1 VLAAEQ
7 GMAELGAIGAQAA
20 AEPGLRTV
28 PYSIVVHAYSNLTLE
43 AQAEQSGFAP
53 GARVNLTASLAQ
65 SGIPLE
71 RAGRVWAEVTAPAG
85 TTMLA
90 AMAEGPGG
98 QFAAAFD
105 ANAVGV
111 YRIRVRAA
119 GTTSGGEPFAR
130 EKTLTAAVW
139 RGGDQVTDP
148 GTSPQVI
155 VDYLRER
162 DERLCKALTCLLRRD
177 GAISPEFERRLLD
190 LGLDVDSV
198 RKCLAEWCR
207 G

>member
-1 VLAAEQ
+1 
-7 GMAELGAIGAQAA
+7 
-20 AEPGLRTV
+20 V

-53 GARVNLTASLAQ
+53 GGRVDLTATLAQ
-65 SGIPLE
+65 SGIPL
-71 RAGRVWAEVTAPAG
+71 AGAGQVWAEVTMPAG
-85 TTMLA
+85 T
-90 AMAEGPGG
+90 AMTVAMPEGTAG
-98 QFAAAFD
+98 QFTAAFD
-105 ANAVGV
+105 ATAAGV
-111 YRIRVRAA
+111 YRIRVRAT
-119 GTTSGGEPFAR
+119 GTTRDGEQFAR

-148 GTSPQVI
+148 RTGPQVI

-162 DERLCKALTCLLRRD
+162 DERLCQLLTCLLRRD
-177 GAISPEFERRLLD
+177 GAISPEFERRLLG

-198 RKCLAEWCR
+198 RKCLAEWCQ

>member
-1 VLAAEQ
+1 
-7 GMAELGAIGAQAA
+7 M
-20 AEPGLRTV
+20 
-28 PYSIVVHAYSNLTLE
+28 LE
-43 AQAEQSGFAP
+43 G
-53 GARVNLTASLAQ
+53 TA
-65 SGIPLE
+65 
-71 RAGRVWAEVTAPAG
+71 
-85 TTMLA
+85 
-90 AMAEGPGG
+90 G
-98 QFAAAFD
+98 QFAASFD

-119 GTTSGGEPFAR
+119 GTTLGGEPFTR

-148 GTSPQVI
+148 RIDPQVI

-162 DERLCKALTCLLRRD
+162 DERLCKLLTCLLRRG

-190 LGLDVDSV
+190 LGLDMDSM

>member
-1 VLAAEQ
+1 MTRVASVERAAGLVVLVY
-7 GMAELGAIGAQAA
+7 
-20 AEPGLRTV
+20 P
-28 PYSIVVHAYSNLTLE
+28 
-43 AQAEQSGFAP
+43 
-53 GARVNLTASLAQ
+53 LAQ

-71 RAGRVWAEVTAPAG
+71 GAAQVWAEVTAPAG
-85 TTMLA
+85 TTMTV
-90 AMAEGPGG
+90 AMPEGAGG

-119 GTTSGGEPFAR
+119 GTARGGEPFAR

-139 RGGDQVTDP
+139 RGGDHDADP
-148 GTSPQVI
+148 RTNPQVI

-162 DERLCKALTCLLRRD
+162 DERLCKLLACLLRRD
-177 GAISPEFERRLLD
+177 GAITPEFERRLLD
-190 LGLDVDSV
+190 LGLDLNSV
-198 RKCLAEWCR
+198 RKCLAELCR

>member
-1 VLAAEQ
+1 
-7 GMAELGAIGAQAA
+7 
-20 AEPGLRTV
+20 V

-53 GARVNLTASLAQ
+53 GGRVNLTASLAQ

-71 RAGRVWAEVTAPAG
+71 RAGQVWAEVTAPAG
-85 TTMLA
+85 TTMTV
-90 AMAEGPGG
+90 AMPEGTGG

-111 YRIRVRAA
+111 YRIRVRAT
-119 GTTSGGEPFAR
+119 GTTRGGEPFAR

-148 GTSPQVI
+148 RTNPQVI

-162 DERLCKALTCLLRRD
+162 DERLCKLLTCLVRRD
-177 GAISPEFERRLLD
+177 GAISPEFERRLRG

>member
-1 VLAAEQ
+1 
-7 GMAELGAIGAQAA
+7 M
-20 AEPGLRTV
+20 TV
-28 PYSIVVHAYSNLTLE
+28 AMPE
-43 AQAEQSGFAP
+43 
-53 GARVNLTASLAQ
+53 
-65 SGIPLE
+65 
-71 RAGRVWAEVTAPAG
+71 G
-85 TTMLA
+85 T
-90 AMAEGPGG
+90 GG

-111 YRIRVRAA
+111 YRIRVRAT
-119 GTTSGGEPFAR
+119 GTTRDGEPFAR

-148 GTSPQVI
+148 RTNPQVI

-162 DERLCKALTCLLRRD
+162 DERLCQLLTCLVRRD
-177 GAISPEFERRLLD
+177 GAISPEFERRLLG

>member
-1 VLAAEQ
+1 
-7 GMAELGAIGAQAA
+7 M
-20 AEPGLRTV
+20 

-53 GARVNLTASLAQ
+53 GGRVNLTATLAQ

-71 RAGRVWAEVTAPAG
+71 RAGQVWAEVTTPAG
-85 TTMLA
+85 TTMTV
-90 AMAEGPGG
+90 AMPEGAGGPVRRGVRRECGRRVPDPGPRHG
-98 QFAAAFD
+98 H
-105 ANAVGV
+105 GL
-111 YRIRVRAA
+111 
-119 GTTSGGEPFAR
+119 GGEPFAR

-148 GTSPQVI
+148 RTNPQVI

-162 DERLCKALTCLLRRD
+162 DERLCQLLTCLLRRD
-177 GAISPEFERRLLD
+177 GAISPEFERRLLG